1 MLKIDSNDC
10 CSCPRCPL
18 PFWWVVVT
26 ESIGLIAWQRGEGL
40 VQSHKVSF
48 IITKVVE
55 KEVGETASHAHGA
68 SEVEP
73 ERGVPAALCLL
84 LQDDVI
90 GVVLVVLVL
99 VVVWWW
105 CGQGNAEYRFE
116 AYGLTHNIMH
126 NDTVSTLVHTGWC
139 RRPRGPADRGWRL
152 VIQKVHRQYDCTL
165 GHWNSPVDMQV
176 FVRNNRSGATRAP
189 CCIMLLARWAR

>member
-1 MLKIDSNDC
+1 MFGVDCCPPPARMLKIDSNDC

-68 SEVEP
+68 SKVEP

-90 GVVLVVLVL
+90 GVVGGAGVVGG
-99 VVVWWW
+99 VVVVRP
-105 CGQGNAEYRFE
+105 GQCRVPLRGLRVDAQHHAQRYCEYIG
-116 AYGLTHNIMH
+116 AYW
-126 NDTVSTLVHTGWC
+126 LVQ
-139 RRPRGPADRGWRL
+139 A
-152 VIQKVHRQYDCTL
+152 
-165 GHWNSPVDMQV
+165 
-176 FVRNNRSGATRAP
+176 A
-189 CCIMLLARWAR
+189 